1 MKNYKGLTNDE
12 VIESR
17 QKFGKN
23 LLTPP
28 SSTPWWKMY
37 LEKFKDPIVS
47 ILLVAAVIS
56 LIVSFIEG
64 GWTESIGI
72 IIAILLATGAGFKM
86 EWDAKKKFDAMKS
99 FSDEEMIKVVRNG
112 LVIEVPKSDLVV
124 NDIVLLSSGDE
135 IPADIELLESVDLK
149 VNESAMTGES
159 IPVSKVAKEE
169 GKEFSGSG
177 YADYLVLRG
186 TNITEG
192 SGVGVVISVGD
203 MTEIGKTTRQAME
216 ESEVETPLNKQ
227 LNGLADLIS
236 KAAFT
241 IAGLLF
247 IFLNVHHFFFTEFDL
262 SLIEIFKDEVKFIM
276 AAVVLIVVAVP
287 EGLPLSTTLA
297 LAFSM
302 KTMAKENNLVKKMHA
317 CETIGAVNIIF
328 TDKTGTLTQ
337 NKMSV
342 VDSDIVNHDRVV
354 LNGAINSTANLD
366 ERGIGMKVIGNPTEG
381 AILSWM
387 YYDDEHDNKMYSD
400 IRAEN
405 EIRSQKPFN
414 STDKYMST
422 VIADKDSKPKRGALK
437 DLVLVKGAPE
447 VISKMIGDSAY
458 LEKVSEQQARGR
470 RAISFASGPDM
481 ENLKYDGTLFIE
493 DPIRTDVPDAVKKC
507 YGAGVDVVM
516 MTGDN
521 IKTAA
526 EIARQAGFSRR
537 LQGEGIVSH
546 LPILNVDPESL
557 KYYDE
562 SKDSKVWA
570 VEAKDFDDM
579 AWGDPQS
586 GYPNVIARCKPEDKL
601 RIMKK
606 FQELG
611 YVCAMT
617 GDGVNDSP
625 SLNHSDVGIAMGSG
639 TSVAKEAADIVLLD
653 DAFPSIVTGMKWGRS
668 LYKNI
673 QSFLYFQLT
682 INVAACLIALFGPI
696 LGVDMPFTVTQFL
709 WVNLVMDT
717 LAALCLASEPAD
729 PIVLLDKPRGRDEF
743 ILNKLLKKSIL
754 GLGLTMFVIMSLVI
768 LDIKNGSTWFHLDK
782 TEFFAIFMTINWWN
796 LFNARVIG
804 KNRSVFHDLF
814 KNSKFVTGSLV
825 ILAGTILIVQIG
837 GDVFETRPLSFNEWV
852 IIILASSPVMIIRE
866 IWYRMFSKKLLN
878 NEV

>member
-1 MKNYKGLTNDE
+1 MEKLK
-12 VIESR
+12 
-17 QKFGKN
+17 
-23 LLTPP
+23 TP
-28 SSTPWWKMY
+28 
-37 LEKFKDPIVS
+37 LEKQLEGLSDFIAKAAYVLSAILIL
-47 ILLVAAVIS
+47 ILLIKYIFVEKGYIDKDVLGIS
-56 LIVSFIEG
+56 
-64 GWTESIGI
+64 
-72 IIAILLATGAGFKM
+72 
-86 EWDAKKKFDAMKS
+86 
-99 FSDEEMIKVVRNG
+99 SD
-112 LVIEVPKSDLVV
+112 
-124 NDIVLLSSGDE
+124 VLDMG
-135 IPADIELLESVDLK
+135 
-149 VNESAMTGES
+149 M
-159 IPVSKVAKEE
+159 
-169 GKEFSGSG
+169 
-177 YADYLVLRG
+177 LVL
-186 TNITEG
+186 
-192 SGVGVVISVGD
+192 
-203 MTEIGKTTRQAME
+203 A
-216 ESEVETPLNKQ
+216 
-227 LNGLADLIS
+227 LIIC
-236 KAAFT
+236 A
-241 IAGLLF
+241 I
-247 IFLNVHHFFFTEFDL
+247 
-262 SLIEIFKDEVKFIM
+262 
-276 AAVVLIVVAVP
+276 P
-287 EGLPLSTTLA
+287 EGLTMASTLA

-317 CETIGAVNIIF
+317 CETIGCINILF
-328 TDKTGTLTQ
+328 TDKTSTLTYG
-337 NKMSV
+337 KMSV

-422 VIADKDSKPKRGALK
+422 VIADKDSKPKRGALP

-447 VISKMIGDSAY
+447 VISKMINDESY
-458 LEKVSEQQARGR
+458 LDKVSEQQGRGR
-470 RAISFASGPDM
+470 RAISFASGSDM
-481 ENLKYDGTLFIE
+481 DNLKYDGTLFIE

-521 IKTAA
+521 VKTAA

-546 LPILNVDPESL
+546 LPIPNVDPESL

-682 INVAACLIALFGPI
+682 INVAACLIALFGPV

-729 PIVLLDKPRGRDEF
+729 PIVLLDKPRKSGEF

-814 KNSKFVTGSLV
+814 KNSKFVIGSLV

-837 GDVFETRPLSFNEWV
+837 GDVFETRPLSFNEWI
-852 IIILASSPVMIIRE
+852 IIILASSPIMIVRE
-866 IWYRMFSKKLLN
+866 IWFRLFSKNQKK
-878 NEV
+878 